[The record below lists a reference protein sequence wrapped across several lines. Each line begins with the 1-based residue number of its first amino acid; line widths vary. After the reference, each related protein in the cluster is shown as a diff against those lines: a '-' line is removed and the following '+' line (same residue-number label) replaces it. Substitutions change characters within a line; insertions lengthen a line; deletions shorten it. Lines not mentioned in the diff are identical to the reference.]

1 MRIWRIL
8 QTLFFLVLTGS
19 VSLSCK
25 AQSIDELDNGR
36 LEPVEFRADSKV
48 KAVIM
53 TGTGMENRYQGRGG
67 QGMAIHDRIMYRLYD
82 TGLCQTLDLSD
93 LAYPK
98 KIASFELG
106 SHASSNHANCAQT
119 RIDENGDVLLY
130 VSGQKDGRT
139 YVERMTT
146 SSATLIQ
153 TITLSPMELF
163 DQTISLN
170 AVCGDDGYL
179 WYFGAG
185 GDKLLFAKARLPLL
199 SEGDVTIGEDDIL
212 DFWSE
217 GGYVYEEDVWQGGMV
232 YKDFLFMLFGDRGA
246 KAHLAVYDVRAH
258 QRIMD
263 IELSSA
269 IKEEPEDCDI
279 IPEGILVATYGGSHY
294 YLIRPE

>member
-82 TGLCQTLDLSD
+82 TGLCQTFDLSD

-106 SHASSNHANCAQT
+106 SHASSNHAIAP
-119 RIDENGDVLLY
+119 RP
-130 VSGQKDGRT
+130 VSMKM
-139 YVERMTT
+139 ET
-146 SSATLIQ
+146 SS
-153 TITLSPMELF
+153 SMFRGKRMEGP
-163 DQTISLN
+163 T
-170 AVCGDDGYL
+170 
-179 WYFGAG
+179 
-185 GDKLLFAKARLPLL
+185 
-199 SEGDVTIGEDDIL
+199 
-212 DFWSE
+212 
-217 GGYVYEEDVWQGGMV
+217 
-232 YKDFLFMLFGDRGA
+232 
-246 KAHLAVYDVRAH
+246 
-258 QRIMD
+258 
-263 IELSSA
+263 SS
-269 IKEEPEDCDI
+269 
-279 IPEGILVATYGGSHY
+279 G
-294 YLIRPE
+294 